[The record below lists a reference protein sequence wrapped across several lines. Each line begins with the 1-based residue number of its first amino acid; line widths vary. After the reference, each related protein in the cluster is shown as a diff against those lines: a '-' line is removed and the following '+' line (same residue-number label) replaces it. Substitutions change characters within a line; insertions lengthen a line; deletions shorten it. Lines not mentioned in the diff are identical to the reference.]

1 MRLAKIVLVV
11 AIVVVGLI
19 GARTIALAHA
29 KIQNADPTP
38 GSTVA
43 APPKMVKIVFA
54 LAPDESLDPKTSTI
68 SVLDSQGRR
77 VDDGKGGVDLND
89 MDRKTMRAMVKPI
102 TAGTYTVR
110 WKAVSSPDKDVV
122 QGTFKFTV
130 AAAMGSMP
138 MSDASLPPLK
148 IISPTAGATLA
159 SPVEVVFET
168 MADLAKMTVG
178 EMTRMHGTHLH
189 AEFAGRVTMPEM
201 KRIKTVG
208 EHRYQLS
215 LGSAAAGRHTIRL
228 YWGDNK
234 THKPVGA
241 VQTVSITVK

>member
-1 MRLAKIVLVV
+1 M
-11 AIVVVGLI
+11 
-19 GARTIALAHA
+19 
-29 KIQNADPTP
+29 P
-38 GSTVA
+38 
-43 APPKMVKIVFA
+43 
-54 LAPDESLDPKTSTI
+54 PDESLDPKTSTI

-89 MDRKTMRAMVKPI
+89 MDRKTLRAMLKPI
-102 TAGTYTVR
+102 TAGTYAVR
-110 WKAVSSPDKDVV
+110 WKAVSSPDKDVS
-122 QGTFKFTV
+122 QGSFTFTV

-138 MSDASLPPLK
+138 MSTTSLPPIK
-148 IISPTAGATLA
+148 IISPAAGATVA

-178 EMTRMHGTHLH
+178 DMTRMQGTHLH
-189 AEFAGRVTMPEM
+189 ADFDGRVTMPEM
-201 KRIKTVG
+201 KQIKMQA

-234 THKPVGA
+234 THKPVGP
-241 VQTVSITVK
+241 VQTVWVTVK